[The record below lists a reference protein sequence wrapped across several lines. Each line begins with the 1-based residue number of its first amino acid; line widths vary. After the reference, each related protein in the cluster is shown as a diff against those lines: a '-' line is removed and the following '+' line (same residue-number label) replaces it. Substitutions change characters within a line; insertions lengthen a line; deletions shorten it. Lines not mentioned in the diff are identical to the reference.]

1 MIFTKEELAIL
12 KEADRPLRTYYYG
25 KYVSGCSQATA
36 KKLLV
41 IYQRVTNDTTKI
53 CTSCTGGLATIFK
66 TLAPMYLEELEKM
79 KPKRQANGKRAIQSI
94 RGSNSNSNS
103 NSNRG

>member
-41 IYQRVTNDTTKI
+41 IYRRVTNDTTKI
-53 CTSCTGGLATIFK
+53 CTSCSGGIAVIFRK
-66 TLAPMYLEELEKM
+66 LAPMYLDAIVAEEKM
-79 KPKRQANGKRAIQSI
+79 QKKRKKNGT
-94 RGSNSNSNS
+94 
-103 NSNRG
+103 

>member
-1 MIFTKEELAIL
+1 MIFTKDELTIL

-41 IYQRVTNDTTKI
+41 IYRRVTNGTTKI
-53 CTSCTGGLATIFK
+53 CTSCSGGIAVIFK
-66 TLAPMYLEELEKM
+66 KLAPMYLDALAEDA
-79 KPKRQANGKRAIQSI
+79 KPKTKRYGKNANRNIEAQSE
-94 RGSNSNSNS
+94 
-103 NSNRG
+103 

>member
-1 MIFTKEELAIL
+1 MIFTKEELTIL

-41 IYQRVTNDTTKI
+41 IYRRVTNDTTKI
-53 CTSCTGGLATIFK
+53 CTSCSGGIAVIFRK
-66 TLAPMYLEELEKM
+66 LAPMYLDAIVAEEKM
-79 KPKRQANGKRAIQSI
+79 QKKRKKNGT
-94 RGSNSNSNS
+94 
-103 NSNRG
+103 

>member
-1 MIFTKEELAIL
+1 MIFTEEELAIL

-41 IYQRVTNDTTKI
+41 IYRRVTNDTTKI
-53 CTSCTGGLATIFK
+53 CTTCSGGIAVIFK
-66 TLAPMYLEELEKM
+66 KLAPMYLEALDEETK
-79 KPKRQANGKRAIQSI
+79 KQKKRKKNGT
-94 RGSNSNSNS
+94 
-103 NSNRG
+103 

>member
-36 KKLLV
+36 KKLLT
-41 IYQRVTNDTTKI
+41 IYRRVTNDTTKI
-53 CTSCTGGLATIFK
+53 CTSCSGGIAVIFK
-66 TLAPMYLEELEKM
+66 KLAPMYLEALAEETYV
-79 KPKRQANGKRAIQSI
+79 KPKRQRNGKRGQP
-94 RGSNSNSNS
+94 NTD
-103 NSNRG
+103 